1 MGGGGSSV
9 TEINCLSQMLS
20 LLSSSPAFVAPAVPH
35 VAVQPAAAAVLMVS
49 KEQLAEKLNPAIGYF
64 DPIGLGSAD
73 FWSQGN
79 EATYGFLRHAEIKHG
94 RVAMAAFVGYIV
106 QSNGIH
112 FPFPFTLDGL
122 MPYEGSPPEQWD
134 NLPFAGKCQII
145 LFIGFLE
152 WWGEFGG
159 VHYMRG
165 GVPGKYPEFKDIPVH
180 KIPSL
185 YDPLGFNKKMTP
197 EKSEQGKSCQVS
209 HPNSRTPTLAPPSPA
224 PQVLHP
230 TIFRICRN
238 PHLRPKFNLSQ
249 PFFPPLGHSHSSLP
263 IVSAILLSQF

>member
-1 MGGGGSSV
+1 
-9 TEINCLSQMLS
+9 MLS